1 MRSNTQAADG
11 ERRAVVARRAVFRF
25 VSPIL
30 ALLLVSLLA
39 AVVSLELLSTI
50 RAYVGGEGLY
60 SKRQKAATYYLTKYS
75 LSRSEADFQRYG
87 AAIDVPLGDR
97 RARLAMLQRPLDT
110 RAARE
115 GLLAGGNDP
124 ADVAEMVW
132 LFVWLHDVGPMKRA
146 VQLWTQGDAYTV
158 RIAELAARLRS
169 ADNGRDRQDE
179 AVAVRAELQDIDQ
192 KLTPLEDEF
201 SATLGGVAR
210 LTRTALILALAI
222 GTVLISLLSARV
234 IHARLS
240 EREAKERGLQRLAGL
255 YAALSQTS
263 QLVRRVADRQSLF
276 EELCRICVNNTGL
289 SLAAVGLWDE
299 AGTRP
304 AFVASHGAH
313 HQALATLVLP
323 DGSHEG
329 ADRIS
334 GGAQIFNGPDAV
346 SALAPVFHS
355 AASFPLRCRASV
367 VGVLWVFA
375 GEGGFFRADFVELME
390 QLAGEA
396 SFALENLQHEYER
409 RHQAALLAD
418 QNRILNLVA
427 SGAELPLV
435 LKTIAQFIES
445 QCAGSICTLVALDQ
459 GGAQYEPGV
468 ESSLPEG
475 FSQASGTMAPTVAAG
490 PCAEAIR
497 TRAPVRVNDLARYP
511 VDEQL
516 RAFVRMADLQ
526 TGDAWP
532 ILGDKHQVLG
542 ALALYH
548 RRGRDSRPADANVV
562 RICIDLAGIAIEH
575 RRYADRIHH
584 MAHHDELTGLPNRL
598 LFNHF
603 LRRALVRA
611 RAQKTPVAVMFLDLD
626 RFKVINDTLGHKAG
640 DEALCLV
647 AERLVGCLTATD
659 SLARVGGD
667 EFTLVVERF
676 RDPQELAEVAQKLLG
691 AAARSLV
698 IDGHECHLSGSI
710 GVSIFPDDGKDNAS
724 LLKKADIAMYRAK
737 AAGRNKFQFF
747 SKEMNEHSV
756 ERLTLENELRHA
768 VTQRQFA
775 IHYQPKVN
783 VATGRITGAEA
794 LVRWQHPQRGLLPP
808 GAFIGIAE
816 EIGLIGAI
824 GSQVLEAACKDAR
837 RWSAQGTDPLPVAIN
852 LSAVQFDDPRL
863 LDDLDCVLVQTGFD
877 PFQLEVEITET
888 AMMADPEKTMKLL
901 EKIRERG
908 IGVAIDDFGMGHSS
922 LAYLKRF
929 PADTLKI
936 DRAFVRDI
944 VESQNDLAIATA
956 IIAMGHTMG
965 MKVIAEGVETRGQLE
980 ILQRCGCDDFQGFL
994 FSPAVTA
1001 AEFQRLLLADVERAP
1016 RSPAAV
1022 EPVVVDTSAGLGRS
1036 SARRGR
1042 RS

>member
-1 MRSNTQAADG
+1 
-11 ERRAVVARRAVFRF
+11 
-25 VSPIL
+25 
-30 ALLLVSLLA
+30 
-39 AVVSLELLSTI
+39 
-50 RAYVGGEGLY
+50 
-60 SKRQKAATYYLTKYS
+60 
-75 LSRSEADFQRYG
+75 
-87 AAIDVPLGDR
+87 
-97 RARLAMLQRPLDT
+97 
-110 RAARE
+110 
-115 GLLAGGNDP
+115 
-124 ADVAEMVW
+124 
-132 LFVWLHDVGPMKRA
+132 
-146 VQLWTQGDAYTV
+146 
-158 RIAELAARLRS
+158 
-169 ADNGRDRQDE
+169 
-179 AVAVRAELQDIDQ
+179 
-192 KLTPLEDEF
+192 
-201 SATLGGVAR
+201 
-210 LTRTALILALAI
+210 
-222 GTVLISLLSARV
+222 
-234 IHARLS
+234 
-240 EREAKERGLQRLAGL
+240 
-255 YAALSQTS
+255 
-263 QLVRRVADRQSLF
+263 
-276 EELCRICVNNTGL
+276 
-289 SLAAVGLWDE
+289 
-299 AGTRP
+299 
-304 AFVASHGAH
+304 
-313 HQALATLVLP
+313 
-323 DGSHEG
+323 
-329 ADRIS
+329 
-334 GGAQIFNGPDAV
+334 
-346 SALAPVFHS
+346 
-355 AASFPLRCRASV
+355 
-367 VGVLWVFA
+367 
-375 GEGGFFRADFVELME
+375 
-390 QLAGEA
+390 
-396 SFALENLQHEYER
+396 
-409 RHQAALLAD
+409 
-418 QNRILNLVA
+418 
-427 SGAELPLV
+427 
-435 LKTIAQFIES
+435 
-445 QCAGSICTLVALDQ
+445 
-459 GGAQYEPGV
+459 
-468 ESSLPEG
+468 
-475 FSQASGTMAPTVAAG
+475 
-490 PCAEAIR
+490 
-497 TRAPVRVNDLARYP
+497 
-511 VDEQL
+511 
-516 RAFVRMADLQ
+516 
-526 TGDAWP
+526 
-532 ILGDKHQVLG
+532 
-542 ALALYH
+542 LALYH
-548 RRGRDSRPADANVV
+548 RRGRDSRPADADVV

-575 RRYADRIHH
+575 RRSADRIHH

-647 AERLVGCLTATD
+647 AERLVGCLTTTD

-710 GVSIFPDDGKDNAS
+710 GVSIFPDDGT
-724 LLKKADIAMYRAK
+724 DIAMYRAK
-737 AAGRNKFQFF
+737 AAGPNKFQFF

-756 ERLTLENELRHA
+756 ERLTLESELRHA

-775 IHYQPKVN
+775 IHYQPKIN

-837 RWSAQGTDPLPVAIN
+837 RWSEQGTEPLPVAIN

-888 AMMADPEKTMKLL
+888 AMMADPEKAMKLL

-965 MKVIAEGVETRGQLE
+965 MKVIAEGVETREQLE
-980 ILQRCGCDDFQGFL
+980 ILQRCGCDDYQGFL

-1001 AEFQRLLLADVERAP
+1001 AEFQQLLLAKTERTP
-1016 RSPAAV
+1016 RHREV
-1022 EPVVVDTSAGLGRS
+1022 GEPVVDDVSAALGHS
-1036 SARRGR
+1036 GERRR